1 MVVRNLRYVIWFFV
15 LNLALA
21 WFGTAAFRF
30 QAKTVLDHSLY
41 SDRLVHGFDLAVFIE
56 LLAKPEFGPTRAPAM
71 AATGFICLFF
81 LATAIFLPGVFQGYA
96 STYRLP
102 RDEFFRACGRNLW
115 RFVRLLF
122 VAGIVMGILTGVLF
136 AIQGALVKKAGD
148 STNELLPFEVQ
159 MAGLTVIFLVMTTL
173 RIWFDL
179 AEADVVLSDQRAVRR
194 SIASGFRHTFRSL
207 GRLLGSYVLITILAA
222 MVLVAGLWT
231 WIRTVP
237 AESVLGAFLIGQVIL
252 LLLLIM
258 RFWQRGVAVAYW
270 RERMLVPVV
279 AMEPIVPEPVLPPAT
294 IEPLPSPVIVSTSP
308 EPQGSGS

>member
-1 MVVRNLRYVIWFFV
+1 MVARNLRYVMWFFV

-41 SDRLVHGFDLAVFIE
+41 SDRLAHGFDLAVLIE
-56 LLAKPEFGPTRAPAM
+56 LLAKPEFGPTRAPAV
-71 AATGFICLFF
+71 AATDFILLFF

-102 RDEFFRACGRNLW
+102 RDEFFRACGQNLW

-122 VAGIVMGILTGVLF
+122 VAGIVMGILIGVLF

-159 MAGLTVIFLVMTTL
+159 MAGLTLIFLVMTTL

-194 SIASGFRHTFRSL
+194 SIAAGFRHTFRSL
-207 GRLLGSYVLITILAA
+207 GRLLGSYVLITIVAA
-222 MVLVAGLWT
+222 IVLVAGLWT
-231 WIRTVP
+231 WIKVVP